1 MAKRPPC
8 AECGADS
15 VGCVFAGKPGPEQAH
30 LAFPSC
36 ADCMPTLQSMIDQV
50 LVVVIDGAG
59 SWHVLDRAAIIT
71 TSDRAPTEGD
81 KVH

>member
-1 MAKRPPC
+1 MAKRPAC

-36 ADCMPTLQSMIDQV
+36 AECMPTLQSLIDQV
-50 LVVVIDGAG
+50 LVVVIEREG
-59 SWHVLDRAAIIT
+59 SWRVLERAAIVDT
-71 TSDRAPTEGD
+71 TDRPPSEGD